1 VSAAAIEPSPSSAAR
16 LVRSSSTVAL
26 GTLLS
31 RVTGLVRVAVLAYA
45 IGQASLADSY
55 NLANT
60 TPNIVYELLIGGV
73 LSATLVPVFV
83 DHLRRRDDRGTSAV
97 FTVTMTALVA
107 LTVVA
112 MVAAP
117 WIARLYSL
125 DASGEQRAAQLSVM
139 TFLIRCFLPQMCFYG
154 FTALAGAFLN
164 ARRRFAAAAYA
175 PVLNNVVVVC
185 MLLAFS
191 RLAAGPQ
198 ENWVD
203 VSRIQGDDGLLLLL
217 GLGTTAGIAAMA
229 LVLVPAVAR
238 AGAHLRFVF
247 DWRNAAVKQ
256 VVRLSGW
263 TVAYV
268 VTNQLAL
275 LFVLVLA
282 ATGDAGNVSAYQ
294 YAFIFFQLPHGLF
307 AVSIMTTTTPEL
319 ARHYSAGDL
328 PAMRDD
334 FTLGLRYM
342 LLVVVPSSIGLAVLA
357 QPALSILVRGG
368 FDASDATVTADTL
381 QAFALGLVPFSVYL
395 YTLRGFYA
403 QQDTRTP
410 FLVNAFENG
419 CNVLLALALFPALG
433 VRGLALAYSGAYVL
447 AAVGALVLLTRRIG
461 DLLPPEVIAT
471 AVRSLVGA
479 AVLGVVAGVTAGA
492 IGRDTPARAAL
503 AVAAGAVAGGLAY
516 VGILAALRADELRA
530 LLRVVRRRRASDP
543 EV

>member
-1 VSAAAIEPSPSSAAR
+1 
-16 LVRSSSTVAL
+16 
-26 GTLLS
+26 
-31 RVTGLVRVAVLAYA
+31 
-45 IGQASLADSY
+45 
-55 NLANT
+55 
-60 TPNIVYELLIGGV
+60 
-73 LSATLVPVFV
+73 
-83 DHLRRRDDRGTSAV
+83 
-97 FTVTMTALVA
+97 
-107 LTVVA
+107 
-112 MVAAP
+112 
-117 WIARLYSL
+117 
-125 DASGEQRAAQLSVM
+125 M

-154 FTALAGAFLN
+154 FTALAAAFLN

-203 VSRIQGDDGLLLLL
+203 VSRIQGDEGLLLLL

-247 DWRNAAVKQ
+247 EWRNPAVKR

-263 TVAYV
+263 TVGYV
-268 VTNQLAL
+268 VTNQIAL

-307 AVSIMTTTTPEL
+307 AVSIMTTMTPEL
-319 ARHYSAGDL
+319 ARHYSAGNL

-342 LLVVVPSSIGLAVLA
+342 LLVVVPSAVGLAVLA

-381 QAFALGLVPFSVYL
+381 QAFAIGLVPFSVYL

-403 QQDTRTP
+403 
-410 FLVNAFENG
+410 
-419 CNVLLALALFPALG
+419 
-433 VRGLALAYSGAYVL
+433 
-447 AAVGALVLLTRRIG
+447 
-461 DLLPPEVIAT
+461 LPGHAH
-471 AVRSLVGA
+471 
-479 AVLGVVAGVTAGA
+479 AVLRERVRERCQRAPRARAVPRARRAGA
-492 IGRDTPARAAL
+492 RARLLGRLPACRRRRARPAHAPHRADPAAGSDRDGRAGADRRRRARCRGRTHRGRDRAGHARRAAL
-503 AVAAGAVAGGLAY
+503 AVAAGALTGSLAY
-516 VGILAALRADELRA
+516 IGILAALRADELRG
-530 LLRVVRRRRASDP
+530 LVRVVRRRRASDP
-543 EV
+543 DV